1 MKLFWRKAAWIK
13 TGGRSDGSEI
23 AEAALVLPLMFM
35 MLMGIF
41 WFGQA
46 FRISGT
52 IAHAAREGARAAVAP
67 SCVTCAGGQA
77 AQNANSAIQSA
88 LAAAKLDANNL
99 PANPTTAPNN
109 LLSCANGKPVLCDSG
124 TGYPTNVC
132 VQENVQLSS
141 TALGGAGVCGVSVSF
156 QYPYTFWLP
165 GSSLNK
171 QALLLP
177 ARAEMRSEQQ

>member
-88 LAAAKLDANNL
+88 LAAAKLDPNNL

-141 TALGGAGVCGVSVSF
+141 TALGCAGVCGVSVSF